1 MSQIKKIVLLS
12 IIILII
18 LPYTIFANEE
28 EEKST
33 IEEVNQIIVETGS
46 DITNEP
52 KINSR
57 RAIIYDRDSKRI
69 LYGKCENER
78 CAMASTTKIMTA
90 IIVIENGNLNETVE
104 ISSKSANTGGSRLGL
119 KKGDK
124 IKKIDLLYGLLMC
137 SGNDAAVALA
147 ENISGSVEEFAILMN
162 NKAKELK
169 LVNTNFVTP
178 HGLDQPEHYTTAYE
192 LAKLTDYALTNKLFA
207 DIVNTKNYVVNINDF
222 PKNIHNT
229 NELLGVLEGV
239 NGVKTG
245 FTNGAGRCLVTSASR
260 SNMNIIC
267 VVLGADT
274 KKIRTSD
281 SVKLIE
287 YAYREYELIE
297 LKQKIEKGFE
307 EWNEND
313 SKYIKIEK
321 GKQIPKYKIAE
332 LKNTKIPIKK
342 NEIKN
347 LEVVVKNLKELKAPI
362 KKETIIGNIKI
373 LIKNKEIY
381 SVNILVEDNVE
392 KNAVFDYYKQLIN
405 NYMNFLQKSI

>member
-169 LVNTNFVTP
+169 LINTNFVTP

-392 KNAVFDYYKQLIN
+392 KTTVFDYYKQLIN

>member
-1 MSQIKKIVLLS
+1 MNQIKKIVLLS
-12 IIILII
+12 VIIFIII
-18 LPYTIFANEE
+18 PYTIFANEE

-52 KINSR
+52 KINSL

-162 NKAKELK
+162 NKVKELK

-207 DIVNTKNYVVNINDF
+207 DIVNTKNYVVNINGF
-222 PKNIHNT
+222 QKNIHNT

-321 GKQIPKYKIAE
+321 GKQIPKYKIEE

-362 KKETIIGNIKI
+362 KKEAIIGNIKI

>member
-46 DITNEP
+46 YITNEP

-90 IIVIENGNLNETVE
+90 IIVIENENLNETVE

-124 IKKIDLLYGLLMC
+124 IKKFDLLYGLLMC

-274 KKIRTSD
+274 KNIRTSD

>member
-297 LKQKIEKGFE
+297 LKQNIEKGFE